1 METNKRQHFISLFIL
16 SLLLSCSG
24 EKKDSAQ
31 TETVSNKA
39 IVRIETVSA
48 QDVEQISEF
57 TATVEANISN
67 NIAPQNPVRIEKLF
81 AEVGDHVKA
90 GQLLV
95 KMDETNLKQTKIQLD
110 NQELEFKRIDEL
122 YKVGGASKSAW
133 DAQKTQLDVSRAT
146 YKNLQENTQLLSP
159 ITGIVTARNYD
170 SGDMYSGG
178 SPIFTVEQIRPVK
191 LLINVSESLFTKV
204 KKGKDVDIRLDVY
217 GDEVFKGKVSLVYP
231 TIDPN
236 TRTFP
241 VEIKIDNNDERV
253 RPGMFAR
260 VTIGFGT
267 QNHVVAPDLAIVK
280 QSGAGDRYIYV
291 YKDGKVYYEKVELGR
306 RMGNKYEVI
315 SGVKQW
321 RPGCN
326 IRSKPPKQRNVSR
339 NRKVRDKHYELICN
353 SGKKAG
359 YDCPCLCGNRD
370 LRSFFINQ
378 IISGPAAR
386 DRDKHDHGH
395 DLLCR
400 RQRCGYRNE
409 RLQTVGERAEQCQ
422 RPETHHVTVT

>member
-217 GDEVFKGKVSLVYP
+217 GDEVFKGKVSLVY
-231 TIDPN
+231 
-236 TRTFP
+236 R
-241 VEIKIDNNDERV
+241 
-253 RPGMFAR
+253 
-260 VTIGFGT
+260 
-267 QNHVVAPDLAIVK
+267 L
-280 QSGAGDRYIYV
+280 S
-291 YKDGKVYYEKVELGR
+291 
-306 RMGNKYEVI
+306 
-315 SGVKQW
+315 
-321 RPGCN
+321 
-326 IRSKPPKQRNVSR
+326 IRIHAHSLSKSKSTTMTNVS
-339 NRKVRDKHYELICN
+339 VRGC
-353 SGKKAG
+353 S
-359 YDCPCLCGNRD
+359 
-370 LRSFFINQ
+370 
-378 IISGPAAR
+378 PA
-386 DRDKHDHGH
+386 
-395 DLLCR
+395 
-400 RQRCGYRNE
+400 
-409 RLQTVGERAEQCQ
+409 
-422 RPETHHVTVT
+422 

>member
-90 GQLLV
+90 GTPV
-95 KMDETNLKQTKIQLD
+95 SITGETGRATTDHVHFEIRVN
-110 NQELEFKRIDEL
+110 EFKRIDEL

-217 GDEVFKGKVSLVYP
+217 GDEVFKGKVRLVYP

-315 SGVKQW
+315 SGV
-321 RPGCN
+321 
-326 IRSKPPKQRNVSR
+326 
-339 NRKVRDKHYELICN
+339 N
-353 SGKKAG
+353 SG
-359 YDCPCLCGNRD
+359 D
-370 LRSFFINQ
+370 Q
-378 IISGPAAR
+378 VVISG
-386 DRDKHDHGH
+386 
-395 DLLCR
+395 
-400 RQRCGYRNE
+400 QS
-409 RLQTVGERAEQCQ
+409 RLNNGMEVEIEK
-422 RPETHHVTVT
+422 

>member
-81 AEVGDHVKA
+81 AEVSDHVKA

-178 SPIFTVEQIRPVK
+178 SPIFTV
-191 LLINVSESLFTKV
+191 

-280 QSGAGDRYIYV
+280 QSGEGDRYIYV

-315 SGVKQW
+315 SGV
-321 RPGCN
+321 
-326 IRSKPPKQRNVSR
+326 
-339 NRKVRDKHYELICN
+339 N
-353 SGKKAG
+353 SG
-359 YDCPCLCGNRD
+359 D
-370 LRSFFINQ
+370 Q
-378 IISGPAAR
+378 VVISG
-386 DRDKHDHGH
+386 
-395 DLLCR
+395 
-400 RQRCGYRNE
+400 QS
-409 RLQTVGERAEQCQ
+409 RLNNGMEVEIEK
-422 RPETHHVTVT
+422 

>member
-178 SPIFTVEQIRPVK
+178 SSGQTVDQRIRK
-191 LLINVSESLFTKV
+191 SFHES
-204 KKGKDVDIRLDVY
+204 KKGKRCRHPVRCIR
-217 GDEVFKGKVSLVYP
+217 
-231 TIDPN
+231 
-236 TRTFP
+236 R
-241 VEIKIDNNDERV
+241 
-253 RPGMFAR
+253 
-260 VTIGFGT
+260 
-267 QNHVVAPDLAIVK
+267 
-280 QSGAGDRYIYV
+280 
-291 YKDGKVYYEKVELGR
+291 
-306 RMGNKYEVI
+306 
-315 SGVKQW
+315 
-321 RPGCN
+321 
-326 IRSKPPKQRNVSR
+326 
-339 NRKVRDKHYELICN
+339 
-353 SGKKAG
+353 
-359 YDCPCLCGNRD
+359 
-370 LRSFFINQ
+370 RSFQRKSQPGLPDYRSEYTYIPCRNQ
-378 IISGPAAR
+378 N
-386 DRDKHDHGH
+386 
-395 DLLCR
+395 
-400 RQRCGYRNE
+400 RQ
-409 RLQTVGERAEQCQ
+409 Q
-422 RPETHHVTVT
+422 

>member
-67 NIAPQNPVRIEKLF
+67 NIAPQNPEKLF

-170 SGDMYSGG
+170 SGDMYSGQ
-178 SPIFTVEQIRPVK
+178 TVDQRIRK
-191 LLINVSESLFTKV
+191 SFHES
-204 KKGKDVDIRLDVY
+204 KKGKRCRHPIRC
-217 GDEVFKGKVSLVYP
+217 
-231 TIDPN
+231 I
-236 TRTFP
+236 
-241 VEIKIDNNDERV
+241 
-253 RPGMFAR
+253 
-260 VTIGFGT
+260 
-267 QNHVVAPDLAIVK
+267 
-280 QSGAGDRYIYV
+280 
-291 YKDGKVYYEKVELGR
+291 R
-306 RMGNKYEVI
+306 R
-315 SGVKQW
+315 
-321 RPGCN
+321 
-326 IRSKPPKQRNVSR
+326 
-339 NRKVRDKHYELICN
+339 
-353 SGKKAG
+353 
-359 YDCPCLCGNRD
+359 
-370 LRSFFINQ
+370 RSFQRKSQPSLPDYRSEYTHIPCRNQ
-378 IISGPAAR
+378 N
-386 DRDKHDHGH
+386 
-395 DLLCR
+395 
-400 RQRCGYRNE
+400 RQ
-409 RLQTVGERAEQCQ
+409 Q
-422 RPETHHVTVT
+422 

>member
-178 SPIFTVEQIRPVK
+178 SPIFTVEQIRQTVDQRIRK
-191 LLINVSESLFTKV
+191 SFHES
-204 KKGKDVDIRLDVY
+204 KKGKRCRHPVRCIR
-217 GDEVFKGKVSLVYP
+217 
-231 TIDPN
+231 
-236 TRTFP
+236 R
-241 VEIKIDNNDERV
+241 
-253 RPGMFAR
+253 
-260 VTIGFGT
+260 
-267 QNHVVAPDLAIVK
+267 
-280 QSGAGDRYIYV
+280 
-291 YKDGKVYYEKVELGR
+291 
-306 RMGNKYEVI
+306 
-315 SGVKQW
+315 
-321 RPGCN
+321 
-326 IRSKPPKQRNVSR
+326 
-339 NRKVRDKHYELICN
+339 
-353 SGKKAG
+353 
-359 YDCPCLCGNRD
+359 
-370 LRSFFINQ
+370 RSFQRKSQPGLPDYRSEYTHIPCRNQ
-378 IISGPAAR
+378 N
-386 DRDKHDHGH
+386 
-395 DLLCR
+395 
-400 RQRCGYRNE
+400 RQ
-409 RLQTVGERAEQCQ
+409 Q
-422 RPETHHVTVT
+422 

>member
-1 METNKRQHFISLFIL
+1 MNKNITKWKQIKDNTSYHSSFYLY
-16 SLLLSCSG
+16 CYPVQA
-24 EKKDSAQ
+24 EKKDSTQ

-39 IVRIETVSA
+39 IVRVETVSA

-67 NIAPQNPVRIEKLF
+67 NIAPQTPVRIEKLF

-133 DAQKTQLDVSRAT
+133 DAQKTQLDISRAT

-178 SPIFTVEQIRPVK
+178 LPIFTVEQIRPVK

-217 GDEVFKGKVSLVYP
+217 GDEVFKGK
-231 TIDPN
+231 DQ
-236 TRTFP
+236 
-241 VEIKIDNNDERV
+241 
-253 RPGMFAR
+253 PGLPDYR
-260 VTIGFGT
+260 SEYTHIPCRN
-267 QNHVVAPDLAIVK
+267 QN
-280 QSGAGDRYIYV
+280 
-291 YKDGKVYYEKVELGR
+291 
-306 RMGNKYEVI
+306 
-315 SGVKQW
+315 
-321 RPGCN
+321 
-326 IRSKPPKQRNVSR
+326 
-339 NRKVRDKHYELICN
+339 
-353 SGKKAG
+353 
-359 YDCPCLCGNRD
+359 
-370 LRSFFINQ
+370 
-378 IISGPAAR
+378 
-386 DRDKHDHGH
+386 
-395 DLLCR
+395 
-400 RQRCGYRNE
+400 RQ
-409 RLQTVGERAEQCQ
+409 Q
-422 RPETHHVTVT
+422 

>member
-1 METNKRQHFISLFIL
+1 MNKNITKWKQIKTTLYITLHFIFVAILFR
-16 SLLLSCSG
+16 

-204 KKGKDVDIRLDVY
+204 KGKDVDIRLDVY

-231 TIDPN
+231 TID
-236 TRTFP
+236 R
-241 VEIKIDNNDERV
+241 IH
-253 RPGMFAR
+253 A
-260 VTIGFGT
+260 
-267 QNHVVAPDLAIVK
+267 HSL
-280 QSGAGDRYIYV
+280 
-291 YKDGKVYYEKVELGR
+291 
-306 RMGNKYEVI
+306 
-315 SGVKQW
+315 
-321 RPGCN
+321 
-326 IRSKPPKQRNVSR
+326 SKSKSTTMTNVS
-339 NRKVRDKHYELICN
+339 VRGC
-353 SGKKAG
+353 S
-359 YDCPCLCGNRD
+359 
-370 LRSFFINQ
+370 
-378 IISGPAAR
+378 PA
-386 DRDKHDHGH
+386 
-395 DLLCR
+395 
-400 RQRCGYRNE
+400 
-409 RLQTVGERAEQCQ
+409 
-422 RPETHHVTVT
+422 

>member
-67 NIAPQNPVRIEKLF
+67 NIVPQNPVRIEKLF

-217 GDEVFKGKVSLVYP
+217 GDEVFKGKSQ
-231 TIDPN
+231 
-236 TRTFP
+236 
-241 VEIKIDNNDERV
+241 
-253 RPGMFAR
+253 PGLPDYR
-260 VTIGFGT
+260 SEYTYIPCRN
-267 QNHVVAPDLAIVK
+267 QN
-280 QSGAGDRYIYV
+280 
-291 YKDGKVYYEKVELGR
+291 
-306 RMGNKYEVI
+306 
-315 SGVKQW
+315 
-321 RPGCN
+321 
-326 IRSKPPKQRNVSR
+326 
-339 NRKVRDKHYELICN
+339 
-353 SGKKAG
+353 
-359 YDCPCLCGNRD
+359 
-370 LRSFFINQ
+370 
-378 IISGPAAR
+378 
-386 DRDKHDHGH
+386 
-395 DLLCR
+395 
-400 RQRCGYRNE
+400 RQ
-409 RLQTVGERAEQCQ
+409 Q
-422 RPETHHVTVT
+422 

>member
-1 METNKRQHFISLFIL
+1 MKTNRKQHFISLLIL
-16 SLLLSCSG
+16 PLLLSCSG
-24 EKKDSAQ
+24 EKKEAAQ
-31 TETVSNKA
+31 AETTNDKVL
-39 IVRIETVSA
+39 VRVETVSA

-67 NIAPQNPVRIEKLF
+67 NIAPQTPVRIAKLF

-133 DAQKTQLDVSRAT
+133 DAQKTQLDVSRAA
-146 YKNLQENTQLLSP
+146 YKNLEENTQLLSP
-159 ITGIVTARNYD
+159 VTGIVTARNYD
-170 SGDMYSGG
+170 NGG

-191 LLINVSESLFTKV
+191 LMVNVSESLFTKV
-204 KKGKDVDIRLDVY
+204 KKGKEVDIRLDVY

-231 TIDPN
+231 TIDSN

-241 VEIKIDNNDERV
+241 VEIKIDNSDERV

-260 VTIGFGT
+260 VTMGFGT
-267 QNHVVAPDLAIVK
+267 QNHVVAPDLSIVK

-291 YKDGKVYYEKVELGR
+291 YKDGKVSYEKVQLGR

-315 SGVKQW
+315 SGV
-321 RPGCN
+321 
-326 IRSKPPKQRNVSR
+326 
-339 NRKVRDKHYELICN
+339 N
-353 SGKKAG
+353 SG
-359 YDCPCLCGNRD
+359 D
-370 LRSFFINQ
+370 Q
-378 IISGPAAR
+378 VVVSG
-386 DRDKHDHGH
+386 
-395 DLLCR
+395 
-400 RQRCGYRNE
+400 QS
-409 RLQTVGERAEQCQ
+409 RLNNGMEVEIEK
-422 RPETHHVTVT
+422 

>member
-178 SPIFTVEQIRPVK
+178 SRRFADLHRRTDSSGQTVDQRIRK
-191 LLINVSESLFTKV
+191 SFHES
-204 KKGKDVDIRLDVY
+204 KKGKRCRHPVRCIR
-217 GDEVFKGKVSLVYP
+217 
-231 TIDPN
+231 
-236 TRTFP
+236 R
-241 VEIKIDNNDERV
+241 
-253 RPGMFAR
+253 
-260 VTIGFGT
+260 
-267 QNHVVAPDLAIVK
+267 
-280 QSGAGDRYIYV
+280 
-291 YKDGKVYYEKVELGR
+291 
-306 RMGNKYEVI
+306 
-315 SGVKQW
+315 
-321 RPGCN
+321 
-326 IRSKPPKQRNVSR
+326 
-339 NRKVRDKHYELICN
+339 
-353 SGKKAG
+353 
-359 YDCPCLCGNRD
+359 
-370 LRSFFINQ
+370 RSFQRKSQPSLPDYRSEYTHIPCRNQ
-378 IISGPAAR
+378 N
-386 DRDKHDHGH
+386 
-395 DLLCR
+395 
-400 RQRCGYRNE
+400 RQ
-409 RLQTVGERAEQCQ
+409 Q
-422 RPETHHVTVT
+422 